1 MPIPQR
7 NFISHLLILSLIV
20 LCSASGFGMSS
31 QQSKAARA
39 VQKAIPLIQLAGQKW
54 LDRST
59 CTSCHHQSVGFL
71 ALQVAKDNG
80 FKINS
85 VALQSQYAESSKRR
99 YQYTQKMYEL
109 TGAINPVSG
118 HGYQLLGMSALRAPA
133 NDFTDAAGFYLTA
146 KQSSIGHWPSGSH
159 RPPIEDS
166 AFTLAATSVRALQV
180 YPFGKEGAEAIE
192 EAKQWLMRTPA
203 RSAEDRAM
211 KLLGLC
217 WTKAPADEIQ
227 KARNNILNMQ
237 LPNGG
242 WAQVNGRTSDS
253 YATGQ
258 ALVALK
264 VSGNFPSKST
274 SFQRAA
280 KFLISTQK
288 PDGSWR
294 VPTRRVVEGLPY
306 FETGFPHKLDQF
318 ISMSGTCWATTALA
332 IFSKDGNIDALTY
345 LKPKSR
351 PTRAANFT
359 KSPLDE
365 ALFQATLHGTVN
377 DMNVAL
383 DAGAD
388 PNCRSTFGTTPL
400 IIAVRSPEKVKLLLE
415 KGANPNLASTL
426 GTTPLTVASAT
437 HNAMASMRLLLGV
450 NADPNAGRVKELEI
464 PILSAAASFNLDRV
478 KLLVDRGSK
487 IHDDS
492 LAFAYAYE
500 DLKLVNFFLDQKVDL
515 NLPNKEYGG
524 NSVNDAVVNR
534 NVDLVAL
541 LLKRGGN
548 PNEIDKEGFSA
559 LQVAASGDPEDSKIV
574 ELLLAAGADVNY
586 KTKGKPKAFLM
597 AKRQGNIASA
607 ELIRKKM
614 AEDSSRPK

>member
-1 MPIPQR
+1 MPIR
-7 NFISHLLILSLIV
+7 SKSFALHLLTLSLFV
-20 LCSASGFGMSS
+20 LTTATAVGISPQQSSAS
-31 QQSKAARA
+31 RA

-59 CTSCHHQSVGFL
+59 CTSCHHQSISFV

-85 VALQSQYAESSKRR
+85 GALESQYAESSKRR

-133 NDFTDAAGFYLTA
+133 NDFTDAAGYYLSA
-146 KQSSIGHWPSGSH
+146 KQSSIGHWPSSSH

-180 YPFGKEGAEAIE
+180 YPFEVQGQATIE
-192 EAKQWLMRTPA
+192 RAKQWMIATPA

-217 WTKAPADEIQ
+217 WSKAPTDEIR
-227 KARNNILNMQ
+227 KARRAIFDMQ
-237 LPNGG
+237 RSDGG
-242 WAQVNGRTSDS
+242 WSQVNGRPSDS

-258 ALVALK
+258 ALVALR
-264 VSGNFPSKST
+264 VAGNFPARST
-274 SFQRAA
+274 SFQRAV
-280 KFLISTQK
+280 KFLVSTQK
-288 PDGSWR
+288 ADGSWR

-351 PTRAANFT
+351 PTKATNFT
-359 KSPLDE
+359 KSQLDE
-365 ALFQATLHGTVN
+365 ALFQATLHGTLN
-377 DMNVAL
+377 DMIAAL

-400 IIAVRSPEKVKLLLE
+400 IIAVRSPEKIKLLLD

-437 HNAMASMRLLLGV
+437 HGALRSM
-450 NADPNAGRVKELEI
+450 
-464 PILSAAASFNLDRV
+464 
-478 KLLVDRGSK
+478 
-487 IHDDS
+487 
-492 LAFAYAYE
+492 
-500 DLKLVNFFLDQKVDL
+500 
-515 NLPNKEYGG
+515 
-524 NSVNDAVVNR
+524 
-534 NVDLVAL
+534 
-541 LLKRGGN
+541 
-548 PNEIDKEGFSA
+548 
-559 LQVAASGDPEDSKIV
+559 
-574 ELLLAAGADVNY
+574 
-586 KTKGKPKAFLM
+586 
-597 AKRQGNIASA
+597 
-607 ELIRKKM
+607 
-614 AEDSSRPK
+614 